1 MRVER
6 REISYLIFFS
16 QGKKLQRTSVVGVRS
31 DKEIVELVRKTF
43 KGRFKRPEALTMR
56 DGVRVIVKCLDHIK
70 NQTTQVFNS
79 RIFNKSVTQ
88 ARLMIEQAI
97 KDN

>member
-1 MRVER
+1 MIVEK
-6 REISYLIFFS
+6 REKSYLIFFS

-56 DGVRVIVKCLDHIK
+56 DGVRIIK

>member
-1 MRVER
+1 MIVEK
-6 REISYLIFFS
+6 REKSYLIFFS
-16 QGKKLQRTSVVGVRS
+16 QGKKLQKTSVVEVKS

-43 KGRFKRPEALTMR
+43 KGRFKRPEALAMR
-56 DGVRVIVKCLDHIK
+56 DGVRIIVKCLDHIK

>member
-1 MRVER
+1 MNIEK
-6 REISYLIFFS
+6 REKSYLIFFS
-16 QGKKLQRTSVVGVRS
+16 QGKKLQRTSVVGVKN

-43 KGRFKRPEALTMR
+43 KGRFKRPEALTMK
-56 DGVRVIVKCLDHIK
+56 DGVRIIVKCLDHIK

-88 ARLMIEQAI
+88 ARLMIELAI
-97 KDN
+97 KNN

>member
-1 MRVER
+1 MIVEK
-6 REISYLIFFS
+6 REKSYLIFFS

-56 DGVRVIVKCLDHIK
+56 DGVRIIVKSLDHIK

-79 RIFNKSVTQ
+79 RIFKKSVTQ

>member
-1 MRVER
+1 MIVEK
-6 REISYLIFFS
+6 REKSYLIFFS

-43 KGRFKRPEALTMR
+43 KGRFKRPEALRMR

>member
-43 KGRFKRPEALTMR
+43 KGRFKRPEALTMS

>member
-1 MRVER
+1 MIVEK
-6 REISYLIFFS
+6 REKSYLILFS

-56 DGVRVIVKCLDHIK
+56 DGVRIIVKCLDHIK